1 MKKYRRPFTHKIKCR
16 FLIASQRRRVTAVTV
31 RPEGVGHGH
40 GLIFPAVVG
49 AAASPLQKISEFVLV
64 KMAYFG
70 ALLRTVLVTCLSPQP
85 IV

>member
-1 MKKYRRPFTHKIKCR
+1 
-16 FLIASQRRRVTAVTV
+16 
-31 RPEGVGHGH
+31 VGHGH
-40 GLIFPAVVG
+40 GFTFPAVVG
-49 AAASPLQKISEFVLV
+49 GAVSPLRKISEFVLV